1 MRKIQIII
9 MVFFLFTIGT
19 IFSNDSQ
26 RPALFDMILVGD
38 PVLEDLRFLSLNSG
52 RPFLS
57 FSPPLAPGE
66 IRNFLDSIDAGRLS
80 APARE
85 AYYRVRRRLV
95 PQANISTSHG
105 VFTSLFNINSTIKAR
120 ARFNPDVDEYP
131 QNPNI
136 KPFLAIPVRLFFSN
150 NLQFFVEPSVTM
162 RPTEYRLDTFDFNIP
177 TSYDTYEETMPLR
190 AFAAAGGDWWNFQ
203 IGRDRLFWGTGH
215 TGSLMF
221 SDNSQ
226 NFTFARFSVFAPMFK
241 YSLIV
246 NQMPLRL
253 TRRHLHPYW
262 DIDSEHWEMTDGW
275 NSLPSNLIR
284 SNQRYF
290 YLHRIDFT
298 LFNRVSIGIMEG
310 VMVGNSPIELRY
322 LTPLMIFHS
331 LFSWE
336 YYDRW
341 EPPYYGEHWRRH
353 GTGNDVTGSI
363 FSIEVNWNIVRNL
376 AVYGQFV
383 MNEFA
388 TPGERRS
395 NPDQPP
401 NALGYMAG
409 IQFARSFTTWA
420 SIFFLEFIY
429 TDPYL
434 GILSSPFASFI
445 QQNRYGQIY
454 YIGFQRYTIA
464 LTLGANFFNSGT
476 LNFFSN
482 FSWIVTGEHN
492 KFDRIIW
499 NWQRSPEAAGETTPS
514 GVPEHKFILS
524 VGAGWRPVPWLAL
537 NTELTGIVAHNNN
550 HVSGSRALGGQVSF
564 SVSFQY

>member
-1 MRKIQIII
+1 MKKALTIFL
-9 MVFFLFTIGT
+9 VLFLFTVSN
-19 IFSNDSQ
+19 IFSQASQ
-26 RPALFDMILVGD
+26 PFDMILTGD
-38 PVLEDLRFLSLNSG
+38 PVLEDLRFLSLNS
-52 RPFLS
+52 RQPFLS

-66 IRNFLDSIDAGRLS
+66 IRNFLDSLNEENLS
-80 APARE
+80 TPARE
-85 AYYRVRRRLV
+85 AYHRARRRLT
-95 PQANISTSHG
+95 PRANISSSHG
-105 VFTSLFNINSTIKAR
+105 NFTSLFNINSTVNAR
-120 ARFNPDVDEYP
+120 VRFNSDVSEYP

-136 KPFLAIPVRLFFSN
+136 KPFVAVPMRFFFSN
-150 NLQFFVEPSVTM
+150 NLQLYFEPSLTM
-162 RPTEYRLDTFDFNIP
+162 RPTEYRLDTFDLNIP
-177 TSYDTYEETMPLR
+177 TSYDTYNESMPLR
-190 AFAAAGGDWWNFQ
+190 VFLAAGGDWWNFQ

-226 NFTFARFSVFAPMFK
+226 YSTFARLSFFAPRFK

-246 NQMPLRL
+246 NQMPLNIGNRNRNIFDTDHDPDWWNHEHL
-253 TRRHLHPYW
+253 TR
-262 DIDSEHWEMTDGW
+262 
-275 NSLPSNLIR
+275 SNH
-284 SNQRYF
+284 RYF

-310 VMVGNSPIELRY
+310 VMVGNSPVELRY
-322 LTPLMIFHS
+322 LNPLMIFHS
-331 LFSWE
+331 LFSWD

-341 EPPYYGEHWRRH
+341 IPPHPNEVWRHRER
-353 GTGNDVTGSI
+353 GNDITGSI
-363 FSIEVNWNIVRNL
+363 FSIEINWNIMRNL

-388 TPGERRS
+388 SPGERRS

-409 IQFARSFTTWA
+409 VQFAHSFNTWA

-445 QQNRYGQIY
+445 QQNRYGQFY
-454 YIGFQRYTIA
+454 HIGFQRDTIS
-464 LTLGANFFNSGT
+464 LTLGANVFNSDTT
-476 LNFFSN
+476 LNFSGN
-482 FSWIVTGEHN
+482 FSWVATGEHN

-499 NWQRSPEAAGETTPS
+499 NWQRSPEAADETTPT
-514 GVPEHKFILS
+514 GTAEHKFILS
-524 VGAGWRPVPWLAL
+524 LGAGWRPLSWLVL
-537 NTELTGIVAHNNN
+537 NANITGIVSHNNN
-550 HVSGSRALGGQVSF
+550 HVDGARALGGQASF

>member
-9 MVFFLFTIGT
+9 LLFFLFTVGN
-19 IFSNDSQ
+19 IFSQDAQ
-26 RPALFDMILVGD
+26 RSALFDMILVGD
-38 PVLEDLRFLSLNSG
+38 PVLEDLRFLSLSSG

-57 FSPPLAPGE
+57 FSPPLAPAE
-66 IRNFLDSIDAGRLS
+66 IRNFLDTIDEELLS

-85 AYYRVRRRLV
+85 AFHRLRRRLT
-95 PQANISTSHG
+95 PQANLSTSHG
-105 VFTSLFNINSTIKAR
+105 VFTAFFNINSTIKAR
-120 ARFNPDVDEYP
+120 TRFNSDVDEYP

-136 KPFLAIPVRLFFSN
+136 APFLAFPVRFFFAD
-150 NLQFFVEPSVTM
+150 NLQFHIEPSVTM
-162 RPTEYRLDTFDFNIP
+162 RPTEYRLDTFDLNIP

-203 IGRDRLFWGTGH
+203 IGRDRLFWGTGRM
-215 TGSLMF
+215 GSLMF

-226 NFTFARFSVFAPMFK
+226 QFTFARFSVFAPMFK

-253 TRRHLHPYW
+253 SR
-262 DIDSEHWEMTDGW
+262 
-275 NSLPSNLIR
+275 SNLFDTNHEDYR
-284 SNQRYF
+284 EAWWSGPNLTQSNQRYF

-310 VMVGNSPIELRY
+310 VMVGNSSIELRY
-322 LTPLMIFHS
+322 LTPLMLFHS

-341 EPPYYGEHWRRH
+341 DPPFEGERWRNHRYG
-353 GTGNDVTGSI
+353 NCVTGSI
-363 FSIEVNWNIVRNL
+363 FSVEVNWHIARNL

-395 NPDQPP
+395 DPNQPP
-401 NALGYMAG
+401 NALGYMLG
-409 IQFARSFTTWA
+409 IQFARSFNTWA

-429 TDPYL
+429 TDPFM

-445 QQNRYGQIY
+445 QQNRYGQVY
-454 YIGFQRYTIA
+454 HIGFQRDTIA
-464 LTLGANFFNSGT
+464 LTLGADFFNSGT
-476 LNFFSN
+476 LNFSGK
-482 FSWIVTGEHN
+482 FSWIASGEHN
-492 KFDRIIW
+492 KFNRVIW
-499 NWQRSPEAAGETTPS
+499 NWQRSPEASGETAPS
-514 GVPEHKFILS
+514 GTAEHKFILS
-524 VGAGWRPVPWLAL
+524 VGAGWRPLSWLAL
-537 NTELTGIVAHNNN
+537 NTEITGIVAHNNN
-550 HVSGSRALGGQVSF
+550 HVSGARALGGQTSF
-564 SVSFQY
+564 SVSFRY